1 MPIRLR
7 LTMAA
12 LLLALVC
19 TPHAQATPRCE
30 GTLLMSE
37 IGRRQEATLVLLRE
51 KRYDELQRRMDGFLA
66 AWTAQRIGDEELF
79 YEFGAFDRWGPFLTP
94 LMQDWLAQQPKS
106 YAAHHAMALHLSSRA
121 WQARG
126 TSLGRDTADTQMQ
139 AFDQGLSAAREM
151 SIKALKLHPRP
162 LLSYQQLMKDAKAR
176 RLPDT
181 TIAGL
186 LGTIRSTMQTDPLN
200 PRPDVL
206 PLLEAAQRIQAD
218 NVIVRH
224 AYVGVL
230 APRWGGSLDAL
241 QDYARPARHPGL
253 APDRLAS
260 VSYSATMEIASDY
273 WFRKEFDQA
282 VEVLQVAAQLCRLNQ
297 PWVDIANIRL
307 DQQRY
312 ADALHAAD
320 QTLALVPTSSSGQ
333 LLRARALRGLG
344 RHDEAV
350 KLLQRLAPEGMGEVA
365 YLLGEY
371 HDSGTGGLPR
381 DPAEAR
387 RLFEIAA
394 RAGEPRALKRL
405 QAASTSAR

>member
-1 MPIRLR
+1 MPHRPRLSM
-7 LTMAA
+7 LA
-12 LLLALVC
+12 LLLATVAAAA
-19 TPHAQATPRCE
+19 PSQATPRCE

-51 KRYDELQRRMDGFLA
+51 KRYDELQQHMDGFLA
-66 AWTAQRIGDEELF
+66 AWDVRRIGDEELF

-94 LMQDWLAQQPKS
+94 LMQEWIARHPAS

-126 TSLGRDTADTQMQ
+126 TALGRDTSDAQMQ
-139 AFDQGLSAAREM
+139 GFDQGLAAAREM
-151 SIKALKLHPRP
+151 SLKAIKLHPRP
-162 LLSYQQLMKDAKAR
+162 LLSYQQLVKDAKAR

-181 TIAGL
+181 TLAGL
-186 LGTIRSTMQTDPLN
+186 LGTVRATLKADPLQ

-206 PLLEAAQRIQAD
+206 PLLEAAQRIQPD

-224 AYVGVL
+224 AYIGVL

-253 APDRLAS
+253 SPDRLAS
-260 VSYSATMEIASDY
+260 VSYGATMEIASDH
-273 WFRKEFDQA
+273 WFMKRPDDA
-282 VEVLQVAAQLCRLNQ
+282 VAVLEVAAKLCRLNQ

-307 DQQRY
+307 EQQRH
-312 ADALHAAD
+312 AEALQAAD
-320 QTLALVPTSSSGQ
+320 QTIAIVPTSSSGH

-344 RHDEAV
+344 RHEEAV
-350 KLLQRLAPEGMGEVA
+350 RVLQRLAPEGMAEVA

-371 HDSGTGGLPR
+371 HESGSGGLPR
-381 DPAEAR
+381 DVAEAR
-387 RLFEIAA
+387 RLYEIAA
-394 RAGEPRALKRL
+394 RGGEARALKKL
-405 QAASTSAR
+405 QAPAK

>member
-1 MPIRLR
+1 MPHSPRLPM
-7 LTMAA
+7 LA
-12 LLLALVC
+12 LLLAAAAF
-19 TPHAQATPRCE
+19 TAPAQATPRCD
-30 GTLLMSE
+30 GTLPMSE

-66 AWTAQRIGDEELF
+66 AWSAQRIGDEELF

-94 LMQDWLAQQPKS
+94 LMQDWIAAQPKS

-126 TSLGRDTADTQMQ
+126 TALGRDTSDTQMQ
-139 AFDQGLSAAREM
+139 GFDQGLAAAREM
-151 SIKALKLHPRP
+151 SLKAIKLHPRP
-162 LLSYQQLMKDAKAR
+162 LLSYQQLVKDAKAR

-181 TIAGL
+181 TLAGL
-186 LGTIRSTMQTDPLN
+186 LGTVRATLQADPLQ

-224 AYVGVL
+224 AYIGVL

-253 APDRLAS
+253 SPDRLAS
-260 VSYSATMEIASDY
+260 VSYGATMEIASDH
-273 WFRKEFDQA
+273 WFRKEFDEA
-282 VEVLQVAAQLCRLNQ
+282 VEVLKVAAQLCRLNQ

-307 DQQRY
+307 EQQRY
-312 ADALHAAD
+312 AEALQAAD
-320 QTLALVPTSSSGQ
+320 QTIAIVSTSSSGH

-350 KLLQRLAPEGMGEVA
+350 RVLQRLAPEGMAEVA

-371 HDSGTGGLPR
+371 HESGSGGLPR
-381 DPAEAR
+381 DAAEAR
-387 RLFEIAA
+387 RLYEIAA
-394 RAGEPRALKRL
+394 RGGEARALKKL
-405 QAASTSAR
+405 QALAK

>member
-1 MPIRLR
+1 MPSCLR
-7 LTMAA
+7 PMLIA
-12 LLLALVC
+12 LLAAMALAA
-19 TPHAQATPRCE
+19 PARATPRCE

-94 LMQDWLAQQPKS
+94 LMQEWMARHPAS

-126 TSLGRDTADTQMQ
+126 TALGRDTSDAQMQ
-139 AFDQGLSAAREM
+139 GFDQGLAAAREM
-151 SIKALKLHPRP
+151 SLKALKLHPRP
-162 LLSYQQLMKDAKAR
+162 LLSYQQLVKDAKAR

-181 TIAGL
+181 SLAGL
-186 LGTIRSTMQTDPLN
+186 LGTVRATLQADPLQ

-230 APRWGGSLDAL
+230 SPRWGGSLDAL

-260 VSYSATMEIASDY
+260 VSHAATMEIAYDY
-273 WFRKEFDQA
+273 WFRQRLDEA
-282 VEVLQVAAQLCRLNQ
+282 VEVLEVAAQLCRLNQ

-307 DQQRY
+307 EQQRH
-312 ADALHAAD
+312 ADALQAAD
-320 QTLALVPTSSSGQ
+320 QVIAIVPTSSSGH

-344 RHDEAV
+344 RHEEAV
-350 KLLQRLAPEGMGEVA
+350 RVLQRLAPEGMGEVA
-365 YLLGEY
+365 FLLGEY
-371 HDSGTGGLPR
+371 HESGTGGLPR
-381 DPAEAR
+381 DAAEAR

-394 RAGEPRALKRL
+394 RAGEPRALQRL
-405 QAASTSAR
+405 QAASTPK